1 MKHPLL
7 FYRFGAMN
15 EPATERA
22 LQTNGIP
29 YVTYSKKM
37 KDYHADS
44 ELALE
49 LTGILHRKQIG
60 AVFSYDYFPLLS
72 MLCEVNQI
80 PYLSWIYDCPLYTLQ
95 SKTIVNPSNYIFCF
109 DRIYAERLMAMGAQH
124 CFHVPLAAES
134 DRRRRVKEMQEK
146 DTALQAKYACDISFL
161 GALYNEE
168 NNRLRRAEFDA
179 YTRGYLEGIM
189 QAQMFTYGC
198 NFIREALSPEVVQ
211 EIAEKCRLKLG
222 ELYVQDETQMAA
234 DMIGR
239 EVSARERCQLIERIS
254 DLYDLQLYT
263 GSKLPEALQK
273 NRLHPRGYADYE
285 KEMPHIFYSSR
296 INLNMTS
303 KTIESGIPLRV
314 FDILSCGGF
323 CLTNYQPEIAEY
335 FEDGKELVMFS
346 DPEELLL
353 KAEYYLT
360 HEEERAQ
367 IAEAGY
373 QRLCAEHELSQILMK
388 LFIMAEISFAQ

>member
-29 YVTYSKKM
+29 YVTCSKKM

-49 LTGILHRKQIG
+49 LTGILHKKQIG

-109 DRIYAERLMAMGAQH
+109 DRIYTERLMAMGAQH

-134 DRRRRVKEMQEK
+134 DRRRRVKEIQEK

-168 NNRLRRAEFDA
+168 NNRLRSAEFDA
-179 YTRGYLEGIM
+179 YTRGYLEGVM

-211 EIAEKCRLKLG
+211 EIVEKCSLKLG

-346 DPEELLL
+346 DPEDLLL

-373 QRLCAEHELSQILMK
+373 QRLCREHELSQILMK

>member
-29 YVTYSKKM
+29 YVTFSKKM

-168 NNRLRRAEFDA
+168 NNRLRRAEFDD
-179 YTRGYLEGIM
+179 YTRGYLEGVM

-273 NRLHPRGYADYE
+273 SRLHLRGYADYE

-346 DPEELLL
+346 DPEDLLL

>member
-254 DLYDLQLYT
+254 GLYDLQLYT